1 MSFIRC
7 SGKAPT
13 QIVESPDMAE
23 EESDDE
29 TDVDAYL
36 NTAMFLTQQ
45 VQIF

>member
-1 MSFIRC
+1 LGADHR
-7 SGKAPT
+7 GKAPA
-13 QIVESPDMAE
+13 QIVESPNVAE

-36 NTAMFLTQQ
+36 NMAMFSTQQ